1 MLTSV
6 ERLRIGLLV
15 GSGLLVA
22 VIGGFLEYAHYRT
35 HRIIHDLP
43 GRLGAT
49 ITKEFGS
56 YTYSQSVQ
64 GKTVFT
70 IHAAQAVQHKN
81 GNYTL
86 HDVNLVMYGT
96 KGDRADHISGSQF
109 EYDEKTGV
117 VHAVGIVH
125 LDLQAPAPEGEPG
138 KQAAGPHPVLCQ
150 QHRNRTKAHRPDRV
164 DRMGRSDRFRSGRS
178 DHGDSQNKVSKRS
191 PD

>member
-35 HRIIHDLP
+35 HRIVRDLP

-49 ITKEFGS
+49 ITKEFGA
-56 YTYSQSVQ
+56 YTYSQSLQ

-70 IHAAQAVQHKN
+70 IHAAQAVQHVD

-86 HDVNLVMYGT
+86 HDVNMVMYGR
-96 KGDRADHISGSQF
+96 KGDRADHISGSEF
-109 EYDEKTGV
+109 EYDQKNGL

-125 LDLQAPAPEGEPG
+125 LDLEAPPAEEAAGEPG
-138 KQAAGPHPVLCQ
+138 G
-150 QHRNRTKAHRPDRV
+150 
-164 DRMGRSDRFRSGRS
+164 G
-178 DHGDSQNKVSKRS
+178 
-191 PD
+191 